1 MPHARASLRVGIL
14 TVGLAMG
21 LAACSDNQTSVS
33 ALPPDV
39 QSVIFLQRAPRNSNG
54 NVFDYTSFVPG
65 ARLVKLEPPSADG
78 KLTVLTADP
87 MWSGA
92 DIMAWDLSFDAKSV
106 VFSARLADSN
116 RFHIFSMNVDGTNPK
131 QLTEGDF
138 DYVYPV
144 FLPGQ
149 KILFTTNKNVEEGVP
164 QFEDEYERQTTA
176 QVGIMNLDGSGEELG
191 PRNVSHRVSPAVMP
205 DGNVLYTEW
214 RHLGDVNDGHLR
226 MMNTDMTRCA
236 RRSAART
243 AATAARTATSRR
255 ASSRPTRS
263 PTGAPRTAWW
273 PWPRRGIAPCRLAS
287 CS

>member
-21 LAACSDNQTSVS
+21 LAACSDNGTSVT

-39 QSVIFLQRAPRNSNG
+39 QSVIFLQRSPRNSNG

-116 RFHIFSMNVDGTNPK
+116 RFQLFSMNVDGTNPK

-138 DYVYPV
+138 DYVYPM

-149 KILFTTNKNVEEGVP
+149 KIMFMTSKNVEEGGRRSSRTSTSGRP
-164 QFEDEYERQTTA
+164 RPRSA
-176 QVGIMNLDGSGEELG
+176 SMNLDGSGE
-191 PRNVSHRVSPAVMP
+191 S
-205 DGNVLYTEW
+205 W
-214 RHLGDVNDGHLR
+214 
-226 MMNTDMTRCA
+226 A
-236 RRSAART
+236 R
-243 AATAARTATSRR
+243 ATCPT
-255 ASSRPTRS
+255 ASSRRSCPTATCCT
-263 PTGAPRTAWW
+263 PNGGTWAT
-273 PWPRRGIAPCRLAS
+273 
-287 CS
+287 